1 MLIRLF
7 PSDSPNAGLTG
18 MPPHLPVNTVLIGDD
33 NNSACGGER
42 VLNYIEERIFFFF
55 GLLLKLTYHRTE
67 LNCYK
72 CKILNA
78 ILRATTKKQTGKY
91 KVE

>member
-33 NNSACGGER
+33 NNSVCVGGER
-42 VLNYIEERIFFFF
+42 VLNYIEERIFFFWSAIEIN
-55 GLLLKLTYHRTE
+55 LSSNWTE
-67 LNCYK
+67 L
-72 CKILNA
+72 L
-78 ILRATTKKQTGKY
+78 
-91 KVE
+91 

>member
-1 MLIRLF
+1 MLIRLS

-18 MPPHLPVNTVLIGDD
+18 LPPHLPVNTVLIGDD
-33 NNSACGGER
+33 NNSGGGR
-42 VLNYIEERIFFFF
+42 VLNYIEERIFFF

-72 CKILNA
+72 CNILNA